1 MDGDENARG
10 GRENL
15 DADLASTNYLVLYS
29 HVDGIRNF
37 AHRDDSDEVCM
48 TATMIE
54 ASHTDTT
61 LKASLQRR

>member
-15 DADLASTNYLVLYS
+15 DADLVSTNYLVLYS
-29 HVDGIRNF
+29 HVDDDRSF
-37 AHRDDSDEVCM
+37 AHRDDSDEVCT

-54 ASHTDTT
+54 ASHTDLM
-61 LKASLQRR
+61 LKAMLQRR

>member
-15 DADLASTNYLVLYS
+15 DADLANTNYLVLYS
-29 HVDGIRNF
+29 HVDGDRNF
-37 AHRDDSDEVCM
+37 AHRDDSDEVC
-48 TATMIE
+48 TTTMIE
-54 ASHTDTT
+54 ASHIDTT